1 MRLRLSKK
9 TRKKLPIKDD
19 EIPLKTKENLEE
31 HLQFAI
37 SFLQTQQ
44 NVLERTVEILEEI
57 VTLAPTMKADV
68 IRSVSIKDEERSK
81 AQFKILR
88 QELKWLAS
96 LEFNQR
102 NLFSH
107 EQKDSSFKLFK
118 DASPNAPVIK
128 QHAAPHYLE
137 PLQNSEEEVNE
148 DAVQKCLQAL
158 QEMLGQ
164 ADAAETDL
172 QTSFNALASDPEA
185 REKLKFIEE
194 RVKTWVTEVI
204 DGQDGL
210 SVQANLITK
219 RVDGLMQGLKGL
231 IQE

>member
-19 EIPLKTKENLEE
+19 QIPLKTKENLEE
-31 HLQFAI
+31 HLQSAI

-57 VTLAPTMKADV
+57 TSLAPTMKADV
-68 IRSVSIKDEERSK
+68 IRSISVNDEKVSRAK
-81 AQFKILR
+81 FKNLR
-88 QELKWLAS
+88 QELNWLAS

-102 NLFSH
+102 NLFS
-107 EQKDSSFKLFK
+107 QNGTDTAFKLFK
-118 DASPNAPVIK
+118 DAGPSAPVLK

-137 PLQNSEEEVNE
+137 PLQE
-148 DAVQKCLQAL
+148 DVEYVDEKTIHNCLQAL

-172 QTSFNALASDPEA
+172 QTSFKALASDPGA
-185 REKLKFIEE
+185 HKKLKYIEE
-194 RVKTWVTEVI
+194 RVKTWVSKVI

-219 RVDGLMQGLKGL
+219 RVDGLVQGLQGL

>member
-1 MRLRLSKK
+1 MRLRISKK

-19 EIPLKTKENLEE
+19 QVPLKTKENLEE
-31 HLQFAI
+31 HLQSAI

-57 VTLAPTMKADV
+57 TTLAPTMKADV
-68 IRSVSIKDEERSK
+68 IRSISVKDEEESRAK
-81 AQFKILR
+81 FKVLR

-102 NLFSH
+102 NLFS
-107 EQKDSSFKLFK
+107 QNGKDSAFKLFK
-118 DASPNAPVIK
+118 EAVPNAPVIK

-137 PLQNSEEEVNE
+137 PLQHSEDEVNE
-148 DAVQKCLQAL
+148 QTVQQCLQAL
-158 QEMLGQ
+158 LEMLGQ

-172 QTSFNALASDPEA
+172 QTSFQALASDPEA
-185 REKLKFIEE
+185 QKKLKFLEE
-194 RVKTWVTEVI
+194 RVKTWVSEVI
-204 DGQDGL
+204 GGQDGL

-219 RVDGLMQGLKGL
+219 RVDGLVQGLQGL

>member
-1 MRLRLSKK
+1 MRLRLSKQ

-19 EIPLKTKENLEE
+19 QIPLKTKENLEE
-31 HLQFAI
+31 HLQSAI

-57 VTLAPTMKADV
+57 TSLAPTMKADV
-68 IRSVSIKDEERSK
+68 IRSISVDDEKVSREK
-81 AQFKILR
+81 FKVLR
-88 QELKWLAS
+88 QELNWLAS

-102 NLFSH
+102 NLFS
-107 EQKDSSFKLFK
+107 QNGADTAFKLFK
-118 DASPNAPVIK
+118 DAGPNAPVVK

-137 PLQNSEEEVNE
+137 PLQE
-148 DAVQKCLQAL
+148 DEDDVDEKMIQNCLQAL

-172 QTSFNALASDPEA
+172 QTSFKALASDPA
-185 REKLKFIEE
+185 AHKKLKYIEE
-194 RVKTWVTEVI
+194 RVKTWVSEVI

-219 RVDGLMQGLKGL
+219 RVDGLVQGLQGL

>member
-19 EIPLKTKENLEE
+19 QIPLKTKENLEE
-31 HLQFAI
+31 YLQSAI

-57 VTLAPTMKADV
+57 TTLAPTMKADV
-68 IRSVSIKDEERSK
+68 IRSVSREEEEASRK
-81 AQFKILR
+81 QFKVLR
-88 QELKWLAS
+88 QELNWLSS

-102 NLFSH
+102 SLFS
-107 EQKDSSFKLFK
+107 QNAQDTAFKLFK
-118 DASPNAPVIK
+118 EAGPSAPVIK

-137 PLQNSEEEVNE
+137 PLQHDEDEVNE
-148 DAVQKCLQAL
+148 KTVQNCLQAL

-164 ADAAETDL
+164 SDAAETDL
-172 QTSFNALASDPEA
+172 QTSFKALAADPGA
-185 REKLKFIEE
+185 HKKLKFLEE
-194 RVKTWVTEVI
+194 RVKTWVSEVI

-219 RVDGLMQGLKGL
+219 RVDGLVQGLQGL

>member
-1 MRLRLSKK
+1 MRLRLSKT

-68 IRSVSIKDEERSK
+68 IRSVSIQDEEQSR

-88 QELKWLAS
+88 QELKWLVS

-107 EQKDSSFKLFK
+107 EHKDLSFKLFK

-128 QHAAPHYLE
+128 QHAAPYYLRIF
-137 PLQNSEEEVNE
+137 
-148 DAVQKCLQAL
+148 
-158 QEMLGQ
+158 
-164 ADAAETDL
+164 AEFWRR
-172 QTSFNALASDPEA
+172 S
-185 REKLKFIEE
+185 
-194 RVKTWVTEVI
+194 
-204 DGQDGL
+204 
-210 SVQANLITK
+210 K
-219 RVDGLMQGLKGL
+219 RR
-231 IQE
+231 

>member
-19 EIPLKTKENLEE
+19 QIPLKTKENLEE
-31 HLQFAI
+31 HLQSAI

-57 VTLAPTMKADV
+57 TSLAPTMKADV
-68 IRSVSIKDEERSK
+68 IRSISVNDEKVSRAKFKD
-81 AQFKILR
+81 LR
-88 QELKWLAS
+88 QELNWLAS

-102 NLFSH
+102 NLFS
-107 EQKDSSFKLFK
+107 QNGTDTAFKLFK
-118 DASPNAPVIK
+118 DAGPSAPVLK

-137 PLQNSEEEVNE
+137 PLQE
-148 DAVQKCLQAL
+148 DVEGVDEKTIHNCLQAL

-172 QTSFNALASDPEA
+172 QTSFKALASDPGA
-185 REKLKFIEE
+185 HKKLKYIEE
-194 RVKTWVTEVI
+194 RVKTWVSEVI

-219 RVDGLMQGLKGL
+219 RVDGLVQGLQGL